1 MEHTRAPIQR
11 YYLFKSVVIMLVIQ
25 AIIVLFLPM
34 ALTAPIRYQLLAVNI
49 AVATVLGWFLYK
61 QWYHIEFSYGE
72 AGFQLKKGKNPSVR
86 HQWSEFSKVSLAKNE
101 YGDFTIRLYD
111 DSAPVE
117 IPASKL
123 RMDAFQLRREVLGYT
138 ASRPAVANMVTP
150 QPAEV

>member
-11 YYLFKSVVIMLVIQ
+11 YYLFKSIVIMLVIQ

-34 ALTAPIRYQLLAVNI
+34 ALTAPIRYQLLAVNVVVGI
-49 AVATVLGWFLYK
+49 VLGWYLYK

-72 AGFQLKKGKNPSVR
+72 AGFQLKKGKNPPVR
-86 HQWSEFSKVSLAKNE
+86 HTWNEFSKVSLARNE

-111 DSAPVE
+111 GSAPVE

-123 RMDAFQLRREVLGYT
+123 RMDAFQLRREVLNYT
-138 ASRPAVANMVTP
+138 PSPAATNLATP
-150 QPAEV
+150 QPSGA